1 MDKSIYVAL
10 NAMQTLKTD
19 MRINAQNLANVN
31 VPGFRADT
39 QISRG
44 STFLEAAEQLST
56 RVFQR
61 QTNETSF
68 SENSGTLTNTDQ
80 PLDLSIVGKGYFYVK
95 TENEEVGL
103 SRRGDMQ
110 LNTERILVNGAG
122 QRVLNDSL
130 QPINVPPYEDIVI
143 NELGEIFIKPA
154 GSDEAERIQVGTI
167 GSIANPNVSLIKSA
181 SGIIK
186 PSGDTDL
193 PKPNQTAKIGQ
204 GQLETSNVS
213 SIGELINSLENQRKI
228 EMVTKFIKTAK
239 EIDESGTRLLRM
251 PGS

>member
-1 MDKSIYVAL
+1 
-10 NAMQTLKTD
+10 TD

-61 QTNETSF
+61 QTTETSF

-80 PLDLSIVGKGYFYVK
+80 PLDLSIVGKGYFYVQ
-95 TENEEVGL
+95 TGNDEVGL

-110 LNTERILVNGAG
+110 LNTERLLVNGAG

-130 QPINVPPYEDIVI
+130 QPINIPSYEDIVI

-154 GSDEAERIQVGTI
+154 GSEEAERIQVGTI
-167 GSIANPNVSLIKSA
+167 GSIANPNVSLIKAA
-181 SGIIK
+181 SGVIK
-186 PSGDTDL
+186 PSGDIDL
-193 PKPNQTAKIGQ
+193 PKPNQTA
-204 GQLETSNVS
+204 
-213 SIGELINSLENQRKI
+213 
-228 EMVTKFIKTAK
+228 
-239 EIDESGTRLLRM
+239 
-251 PGS
+251 